1 MSLMELMKKIP
12 TVRDKGKYY
21 GYPRCCI
28 KSFEKHW
35 GPPKPVQSKIANRRG
50 FIPCMA
56 CCKLIIDDKIKIEDL
71 IKNRE
76 CELSFPNGAGK
87 RILFGRVAGWIS
99 QNNIQYK
106 KITKCVKFTHD
117 QDYNSVLSRILINKI
132 IKRRSLEKERQ
143 RRRRRRMRV
152 RDGDFDHPF
161 RHE

>member
-1 MSLMELMKKIP
+1 MSLMEQLKQIL

-28 KSFEKHW
+28 KAFEKQSAIF
-35 GPPKPVQSKIANRRG
+35 GPPKQLQCKVANRKG

-76 CELSFPNGAGK
+76 CELSFPNGNGK
-87 RILFGRVAGWIS
+87 RILFHLVAGWIS
-99 QNNIQYK
+99 QNNIQHK
-106 KITKCVKFTHD
+106 KIKKCVKFTHD

-132 IKRRSLEKERQ
+132 IKRRSLEKES
-143 RRRRRRMRV
+143 RRRRMRV
-152 RDGDFDHPF
+152 RDGDVDHPF
-161 RHE
+161 RRE